1 MIHLFHYFNNDIK
14 NNLKIISHEIN
25 RNYRIHISMCVRAPG
40 IGNVGGNNLLRSLSS
55 DNDLS
60 SMYRIDNCLG
70 DEYFRAK
77 EK

>member
-1 MIHLFHYFNNDIK
+1 
-14 NNLKIISHEIN
+14 
-25 RNYRIHISMCVRAPG
+25 MCVRAPG